1 MSKLFRKFWLRSDE
15 RRARDT
21 LQEICDDRVVARR
34 RLDQLNR
41 DADRALREAQELELE
56 RFRVS
61 FFGRRNTV
69 RSAFSEGSAKR
80 FGITEPTSM
89 VVRVRPVS
97 VVKLARLKAA
107 A

>member
-21 LQEICDDRVVARR
+21 LQEICDDRVATRR

-41 DADRALREAQELELE
+41 DADRALREAQALELE
-56 RFRVS
+56 RFRVA

-69 RSAFSEGSAKR
+69 RSGFHGGSAKL
-80 FGITEPTSM
+80 FGITKASRL
-89 VVRVRPVS
+89 VVGVSPISEIKQKRLRVVS
-97 VVKLARLKAA
+97 
-107 A
+107 